1 MWETLMLFIQARG
14 VDRVIMLSL
23 IGLALLA
30 ITVAYWF
37 KPEKYLLHI
46 IYVFSG
52 LVVLYPAYNYAID
65 YIEMSQSIVHADPA
79 IREELMAEIDVLMQ
93 WHIWFPLLFIV
104 PAILLV
110 LTTRILRAPGDKDA
124 PGG

>member
-1 MWETLMLFIQARG
+1 MWETLMLFIQSRG
-14 VDRVIMLSL
+14 ADRVIMLSL
-23 IGLALLA
+23 IGLALLTIA
-30 ITVAYWF
+30 VAYWF

-46 IYVFSG
+46 IYVLGG

-79 IREELMAEIDVLMQ
+79 IREELMAEIYALMQ

-110 LTTRILRAPGDKDA
+110 LTARELRASVDEGA
-124 PGG
+124 F

>member
-14 VDRVIMLSL
+14 ADRVIMLSL

-30 ITVAYWF
+30 IAVAYWF

-46 IYVFSG
+46 IYVLAG

-65 YIEMSQSIVHADPA
+65 YIGMSQSIVHADPA
-79 IREELMAEIDVLMQ
+79 IREELMAEIYVLMQ
-93 WHIWFPLLFIV
+93 WHLWFPLLFIV
-104 PAILLV
+104 PTIPLV
-110 LTTRILRAPGDKDA
+110 ITARSLRAPGDKNTVGD
-124 PGG
+124 